1 MVTYKEYTD
10 NATKNKFELMPEKE
24 WTALNNQLIKD
35 RIYFKKKDE
44 INDNKIDNMLYKIK
58 SGKEL

>member
-10 NATKNKFELMPEKE
+10 NATKNGFELMPEKE
-24 WTALNNQLIKD
+24 WTVLRNQLIKD

-44 INDNKIDNMLYKIK
+44 INDNKIDNMFYKIK